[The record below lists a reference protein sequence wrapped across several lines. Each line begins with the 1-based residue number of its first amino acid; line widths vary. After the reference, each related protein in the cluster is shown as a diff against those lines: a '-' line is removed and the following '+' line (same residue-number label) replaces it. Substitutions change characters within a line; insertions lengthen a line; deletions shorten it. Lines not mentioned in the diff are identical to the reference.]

1 MKKIHVT
8 VVALL
13 LGVSTALGVAAATQ
27 TTGLRTTTA
36 KTSVSSTAIAA
47 RLHRLDKV
55 QASMRRALRD
65 RPPALPAMPKKAGP
79 GAAPAPAQH
88 VVFQRPAPI
97 VVVKHGTHHDSEGDR
112 EGHSGGDD

>member
-8 VVALL
+8 AVALL

-27 TTGLRTTTA
+27 TTSLRTTTA

-47 RLHRLDKV
+47 RSHRLDKV

-79 GAAPAPAQH
+79 AAAPTQH
-88 VVFQRPAPI
+88 VVYQRPAPI
-97 VVVKHGTHHDSEGDR
+97 VVVKHGTHHDSESDH
-112 EGHSGGDD
+112 EAHSGGDD